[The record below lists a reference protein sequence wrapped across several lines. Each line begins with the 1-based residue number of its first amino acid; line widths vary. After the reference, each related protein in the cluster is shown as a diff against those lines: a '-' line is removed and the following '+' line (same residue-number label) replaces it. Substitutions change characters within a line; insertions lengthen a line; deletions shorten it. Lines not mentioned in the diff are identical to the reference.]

1 MAMNADFLQS
11 SVNTV
16 DLSIILII
24 NISQILIDSSCYI
37 TVLCTYNRLIIIF
50 FSFVGKSTILYYT

>member
-1 MAMNADFLQS
+1 MALNADFLQS

-24 NISQILIDSSCYI
+24 NISQILIDFSCYI
-37 TVLCTYNRLIIIF
+37 TVLCTYRLIIIF